1 MSQFFISPTGSDQN
15 AGTSEAQAWRSLA
28 ALHRVPA
35 GSNTATLMPGT
46 WWERLPLVSGLTVRA
61 KESGKSVIDGSHTA
75 RLTWSRDA
83 AGIWHTADPGGVMG
97 IWLGTFE
104 QNGAFCCAYD
114 GAYAKFDPTR
124 PGGQV
129 IAGSKS
135 QWQAASGLHLT
146 TAGGGNPNDEGVVLT
161 RGAQA
166 ITLDGLSDVLLQ
178 GIATRFWKTAVGSG
192 GGKNIRLEGCQF
204 RYTSQTAL
212 WFTNIDGAELAGCV
226 VQGGGSLLAHAE
238 DAIHCEQGRLKVSGC
253 DISFGGH
260 GLMFCQRGG
269 SFQVLGS
276 YLHDSGGSGIT
287 LVRGT
292 SGAVIEGCWFERCAT
307 QRSPSVRDVGSAL
320 QIHGNKHRVTNCHFE
335 KNSKHFLFS
344 ATGPGTDNPT
354 TSDTLVTNC
363 TLLDAEE
370 TAVEMQE
377 AVPSGEIARNVFRGC
392 IISGAGLDLLSC
404 WFAGSSAGPAGSSNH
419 FENSQ
424 IARGRIRGTA
434 GTFDVVEAARA
445 RWPAVYAGSQSD
457 PVTGAGSALTK
468 PPTTGGPP
476 PGAPVLA
483 RLVPSSGLPGQS
495 VRAEGSG
502 FGIDAPVVVAVTVK
516 PDTPEGKR
524 RLTPPGGTDTL
535 VNYVVPPDAVTGE
548 VRVRRSTELS
558 NPLTFTVEGE
568 PPPPPPPPPASLR
581 VTLTAAPAP
590 TGATFQGTV
599 VGGAPLPAGSTVSVS
614 VVRKSDGKV
623 AAGLVTIAGE
633 PPPPP
638 PPPTDQ
644 EAELVRR
651 VNAERAAQGLAALA
665 TNAKLA
671 AAAKAHCA
679 WMAATAT
686 LSHTGEG
693 GSQMGDRMAAQG
705 YRFVSAAENIASGFS
720 TAEAVML
727 AWMGSAGHR
736 ANILGPFT
744 EIGVAR
750 AVGADGRVYW
760 CQEFCSP
767 AAGAL
772 LVRGES

>member
-1 MSQFFISPTGSDQN
+1 
-15 AGTSEAQAWRSLA
+15 
-28 ALHRVPA
+28 
-35 GSNTATLMPGT
+35 
-46 WWERLPLVSGLTVRA
+46 
-61 KESGKSVIDGSHTA
+61 
-75 RLTWSRDA
+75 
-83 AGIWHTADPGGVMG
+83 
-97 IWLGTFE
+97 
-104 QNGAFCCAYD
+104 
-114 GAYAKFDPTR
+114 
-124 PGGQV
+124 
-129 IAGSKS
+129 
-135 QWQAASGLHLT
+135 
-146 TAGGGNPNDEGVVLT
+146 
-161 RGAQA
+161 
-166 ITLDGLSDVLLQ
+166 
-178 GIATRFWKTAVGSG
+178 
-192 GGKNIRLEGCQF
+192 
-204 RYTSQTAL
+204 
-212 WFTNIDGAELAGCV
+212 
-226 VQGGGSLLAHAE
+226 
-238 DAIHCEQGRLKVSGC
+238 
-253 DISFGGH
+253 
-260 GLMFCQRGG
+260 
-269 SFQVLGS
+269 
-276 YLHDSGGSGIT
+276 
-287 LVRGT
+287 
-292 SGAVIEGCWFERCAT
+292 
-307 QRSPSVRDVGSAL
+307 
-320 QIHGNKHRVTNCHFE
+320 
-335 KNSKHFLFS
+335 
-344 ATGPGTDNPT
+344 
-354 TSDTLVTNC
+354 
-363 TLLDAEE
+363 
-370 TAVEMQE
+370 
-377 AVPSGEIARNVFRGC
+377 
-392 IISGAGLDLLSC
+392 
-404 WFAGSSAGPAGSSNH
+404 
-419 FENSQ
+419 
-424 IARGRIRGTA
+424 
-434 GTFDVVEAARA
+434 
-445 RWPAVYAGSQSD
+445 
-457 PVTGAGSALTK
+457 
-468 PPTTGGPP
+468 
-476 PGAPVLA
+476 
-483 RLVPSSGLPGQS
+483 